1 MKKIVALIMLSVT
14 MLSFGGCKNN
24 DFDAKGYVKSALD
37 AKFHRDYK
45 AYAEITGVSEQEVRE
60 QMERE
65 FDDSLKTS
73 MNESGIPITDAEME
87 EYLQLE
93 ADIRAKVQYE
103 VKTAKKDKDDNY
115 TVQVEIT
122 PIQAYESLETIFKEK
137 LTTSVQNGATE
148 NQYMSSFL
156 DAMKECLANTELGEP
171 VKVTLSVKWE
181 EKDGQMVYSI
191 DEQEWLDVDLIATG
205 EK

>member
-1 MKKIVALIMLSVT
+1 MKKIVAFIMLGVM
-14 MLSFGGCKNN
+14 MLSLGGCKNN
-24 DFDAKGYVKSALD
+24 DFDAKGYVKASLD

-45 AYAEITGVSEQEVRE
+45 AYAKMTGVSEKEAKE
-60 QMERE
+60 QMESE
-65 FDDSLKTS
+65 FNESLKAS
-73 MNESGIPITDAEME
+73 MSEAGIPITDAEME

-103 VKTAKKDKDDNY
+103 VKTAKKDKDENY

-122 PIQAYESLETIFKEK
+122 PIPAYEALETAFKEK
-137 LTTSVQNGATE
+137 LTTAVQNGATE
-148 NQYMSSFL
+148 NQYMASFL
-156 DAMKECLANTELGEP
+156 EAMKECVANTEAGES

-181 EKDGQMVYSI
+181 EKDKQKVYSI
-191 DEQEWLDVDLIATG
+191 DEKEWLDVDLIATG